1 MILYQFLVG
10 CVPFSGSTPEELF
23 EQVLAAEESV
33 EWPSPE
39 EEGAPPPDAVDLVT
53 RLLARDPNKRLC
65 TLAGALEVKEH
76 VFFVARGFDALKW
89 NSLIRQKAEFVPVLD
104 GDEDTS
110 YFDCMHARSPHIHI
124 FVLTREQLWLP
135 FISNVS
141 IKNLHLFNPFELEL

>member
-1 MILYQFLVG
+1 MGVILYQFLVG

-39 EEGAPPPDAVDLVT
+39 DEGAQPPDAVDLVS
-53 RLLARDPNKRLC
+53 RLLARDPAKRLC

-76 VFFVARGFDALKW
+76 AFFVARGFDALKW

-110 YFDCMHARSPHIHI
+110 YFDCTRSHCTYLRAN
-124 FVLTREQLWLP
+124 VMEP
-135 FISNVS
+135 FISQLKTNNHGR
-141 IKNLHLFNPFELEL
+141 KPF